1 MKKLIPRLIAT
12 CLSLSAIAAQAQ
24 TTLGLTEIP
33 GTRLDGSTSPI
44 TVFYPADAPQ
54 QNLQYGPYQVL
65 AARGAKPKTG
75 NQRLIVV
82 SHGSGSSPWMTLDLA
97 RNLVQAG
104 YVVASPEHEGDN
116 WHDTSKVGPKSWLLR
131 PLEVSQAIDALQKDV
146 RFAGLVDFKRVGVWG
161 MSAGGHT
168 ALTLAGGRWADTRLR
183 DHCQLHIEADAT
195 GCTGGNI
202 ELNGG
207 LFDGIKKAATLAV
220 IRSKFSDATENS
232 HTDPRVKAII
242 AGVPFAV
249 DFDPAS
255 LSNPPVPLGI
265 VQSQK
270 DLWLLPQFHSGPV
283 LAACKTCELVA
294 DLPNGGHG
302 ALLSPLPVDLPA
314 WLERLLKDPPGFDRT
329 AEMPPLFAKTR
340 QFFDKHLLP

>member
-1 MKKLIPRLIAT
+1 MKKLLLAFVATYFSVIA
-12 CLSLSAIAAQAQ
+12 LAAQAQ
-24 TTLGLTEIP
+24 TSLGLTELP
-33 GTRLDGSTSPI
+33 ATRLDGSSSPV
-44 TVFYPADAPQ
+44 TVFYPSDAPQ
-54 QNLQYGPYQVL
+54 QNLQFGPYQVP
-65 AARGAKPKTG
+65 AARGAKPKSG

-82 SHGSGSSPWMTLDLA
+82 SHGSGSSPWMVLDLA
-97 RNLVQAG
+97 RHLVQAG

-116 WHDTSKVGPKSWLLR
+116 WHDTSKVGPKSWSLR
-131 PLEVSQAIDALQKDV
+131 PLEVSQAIDALQKDA
-146 RFAGLVDFKRVGVWG
+146 RFADLVDFRRVGVWG

-168 ALTLAGGRWADTRLR
+168 ALTLAGGRWAETRLR
-183 DHCQLHIEADAT
+183 DHCQVNFDVDYT

-207 LFDGIKKAATLAV
+207 AFDGIKKTAALAV
-220 IRSKFSDATENS
+220 IRAKLSDASLHS
-232 HTDPRVKAII
+232 HTDPRIKAIV

-255 LSNPPVPLGI
+255 LATPVVPLGI
-265 VQSQK
+265 VQGQK

-294 DLPNGGHG
+294 DLPTGGHG

-314 WLERLLKDPPGFDRT
+314 WLERLLKDPPGFDRA